1 EVFGPMVFPK
11 GEDRE
16 VGTEVVTA
24 GEIAVLAK
32 VAVVLETDVGET
44 PKFEVDDG
52 ATTMLGADD
61 EETGT
66 LELDGGEI
74 TMGEMGEPEIGVVEL
89 TDDTVPLTGETI
101 PVTDGRVP
109 SVCEVSV

>member
-1 EVFGPMVFPK
+1 MAVPK

-24 GEIAVLAK
+24 GEIPVLEK
-32 VAVVLETDVGET
+32 VEEETVVLETAVGET
-44 PKFEVDDG
+44 PKLEVDDG
-52 ATTMLGADD
+52 ETTKLGADD

-66 LELDGGEI
+66 LELDDREI
-74 TMGEMGEPEIGVVEL
+74 TMGEMGEPEIGVVGV
-89 TDDTVPLTGETI
+89 TDETA
-101 PVTDGRVP
+101 PVTDGTVP